1 MKTLTN
7 ASKQKT
13 KPTKRITYYMGV
25 DLGQVQDHT
34 AIVTLE
40 HVEIEIERS
49 DKTNEHKHE
58 WHLLDATR
66 LPLRTSYQDITKY
79 IKNLIRLLEGDGGR
93 VILVVDA
100 TGVGRPV
107 IDLLREM
114 GLQLVPVTITGGLSE
129 TYDDII
135 AGWRVPKIELV
146 SAANIMLG
154 KTELKIARDI
164 PLLDTLLSEFQNF
177 DVKVNSAT
185 GHASYEAS
193 SREGAHDDL
202 ILALSLACWF
212 ALQKKDFVNLDEVV
226 TDTSEGAI
234 HPEDYYRIGWVPNRD
249 TKEGALAIYN
259 VGHGSVI
266 SFQRLKHQTVQDQIE
281 MVFRMA
287 QQYEAAVWAQAGT
300 DDAILRALMRR
311 GAAVKRVDVT
321 QERWTSAYENL
332 LLLISYKQIKLPRN
346 PGLLADIV
354 AGQNSAVRAL
364 CLVTYNI
371 HPEIEA
377 KAYHQIRSD
386 VHSWFKHG
394 GGGEG
399 GFYKDGKYYK
409 KIDLDDYGDDDE
421 YD

>member
-1 MKTLTN
+1 MRTLTN

-13 KPTKRITYYMGV
+13 KPTKRNTYYMGV
-25 DLGQVQDHT
+25 DLGQVQDHS

-66 LPLRTSYQDITKY
+66 LPLRTSYQDVTKY

-114 GLQLVPVTITGGLSE
+114 GLQLVPVTITSGLSE

-154 KTELKIARDI
+154 KTELKIARGI

-193 SREGAHDDL
+193 WREGAHDDL

-226 TDTSEGAI
+226 TDTSEGAV
-234 HPEDYYRIGWVPNRD
+234 HPEDNYRIGWVANRD
-249 TKEGALAIYN
+249 TKEGALAVYN
-259 VGHGSVI
+259 VEHGSVI

-281 MVFRMA
+281 MVFHMA
-287 QQYEAAVWAQAGT
+287 QQVRSGSLGPGRDRRCDPQSADETRGRCEAGRRDPGEMDISIREPVITHKLQADQT
-300 DDAILRALMRR
+300 A
-311 GAAVKRVDVT
+311 
-321 QERWTSAYENL
+321 E
-332 LLLISYKQIKLPRN
+332 
-346 PGLLADIV
+346 
-354 AGQNSAVRAL
+354 
-364 CLVTYNI
+364 
-371 HPEIEA
+371 
-377 KAYHQIRSD
+377 
-386 VHSWFKHG
+386 
-394 GGGEG
+394 
-399 GFYKDGKYYK
+399 
-409 KIDLDDYGDDDE
+409 
-421 YD
+421 